1 MSKLLSRP
9 FQQVIVQFE
18 TGDIP
23 ASPQTLM
30 FFYIDIEKR
39 LRGERMGF
47 INLDDLFENSILSNK
62 EKFEFFSLMKRFN
75 LITYE
80 NQGNRLFKVWL
91 KPKSKAFLCGNLTVH
106 KPMGYKDMLETIER
120 LNENNE
126 ESNDLQESI

>member
-9 FQQVIVQFE
+9 FQQTVVKFE

-23 ASPQTLM
+23 ASPQMLM

-80 NQGNRLFKVWL
+80 NQGNRIFKVWL
-91 KPKSKAFLCGNLTVH
+91 KPKSKAFLSGNLTIH
-106 KPMGYKDMLETIER
+106 KPNGYKEMLEIIDC
-120 LNENNE
+120 LNVKTGDEN
-126 ESNDLQESI
+126 